1 MTVANLI
8 ISAGGLKD
16 SAFSL
21 AAEIS
26 HIGVDFN
33 KTDVKALVEHRLL
46 ESLLSEDSLNEQLQP
61 GDVLSVK
68 KIPSWQEDRII
79 TLSGEV
85 KFPGEYAI
93 RKNEKIGEVL
103 KRAGGL
109 TRDSFARGAVFTRN
123 ALIEREE
130 GQKEKLVQQLE
141 SDIATLSLSP
151 TSRDSVQKANS
162 VAESLLR
169 RLKNSESL
177 GRLVIDLELQLAQSS
192 SSQIALRSGDK
203 LHVPIMPSEISVM
216 GEVQFP
222 TSHLFQSGFSIDQYI
237 NLSGGFT
244 QNADEKRIFVVKSNG
259 AVLTKKGNGWFSGN
273 QSQKKIQ
280 AGDVIVVPINLQKG
294 KWLETL
300 TSSTQIVYQLAVT
313 AAAVNSF

>member
-1 MTVANLI
+1 M
-8 ISAGGLKD
+8 
-16 SAFSL
+16 
-21 AAEIS
+21 
-26 HIGVDFN
+26 
-33 KTDVKALVEHRLL
+33 
-46 ESLLSEDSLNEQLQP
+46 
-61 GDVLSVK
+61 LSVK

-151 TSRDSVQKANS
+151 TSGDSVQKANS

-169 RLKNSESL
+169 RLKNSKSV
-177 GRLVIDLELQLAQSS
+177 GRLVIDLDSQLAQST
-192 SSQIALRSGDK
+192 SSQITLRTGDK
-203 LHVPIMPSEISVM
+203 LHIPIMPSEISVM

-222 TSHLFQSGFSIDQYI
+222 TSHLFQSGFSVDQYI

-273 QSQKKIQ
+273 QSQKNIQ
-280 AGDVIVVPINLQKG
+280 TGDVIVVPINLQKG